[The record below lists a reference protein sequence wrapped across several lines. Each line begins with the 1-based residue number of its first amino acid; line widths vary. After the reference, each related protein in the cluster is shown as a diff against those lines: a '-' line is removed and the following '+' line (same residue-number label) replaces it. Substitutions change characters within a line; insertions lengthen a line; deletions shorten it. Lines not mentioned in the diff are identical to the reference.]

1 MSFSRQHWSTD
12 VLPWTSQYSWHREW
26 SKLTIRHLVMD
37 ECLPNYSI
45 RAFIHSQPVLAIS
58 CRNLEWCLRP
68 VVFEVFLWTTQER
81 VVVFFSLLNLN
92 YFSPCHGLV
101 TFVPY
106 PFELL
111 FKLFGIVLL
120 ICCPPWNPSMP
131 KSGPVH
137 LFPCTFLGSHLPAFP
152 AASWS
157 AAHLDVI
164 NLQCL
169 VAEEDLVDG
178 GFLGSGLPPRFPW
191 WMLRW
196 SIFASNL
203 GSSAESTPAP
213 DATSV
218 GHRTL
223 PLEAYSWVQDLLGP

>member
-1 MSFSRQHWSTD
+1 MNVCQTIVSELSFIPNR
-12 VLPWTSQYSWHREW
+12 
-26 SKLTIRHLVMD
+26 
-37 ECLPNYSI
+37 CLQFHVEILNGVWGQWY
-45 RAFIHSQPVLAIS
+45 
-58 CRNLEWCLRP
+58 LRYF
-68 VVFEVFLWTTQER
+68 FEPLKNGLL
-81 VVVFFSLLNLN
+81 FFSLLNLN

-137 LFPCTFLGSHLPAFP
+137 LFPCTPLGSHLPAFP

-164 NLQCL
+164 NLQC
-169 VAEEDLVDG
+169 
-178 GFLGSGLPPRFPW
+178 FRSGLHGCPLDFHHRCFDD
-191 WMLRW
+191 LRW
-196 SIFASNL
+196 SGVFGSNL
-203 GSSAESTPAP
+203 GLTAEFVKHLAP
-213 DATSV
+213 QCRRRTKGWDLPFDPQR
-218 GHRTL
+218 HR
-223 PLEAYSWVQDLLGP
+223 SRD

>member
-1 MSFSRQHWSTD
+1 
-12 VLPWTSQYSWHREW
+12 
-26 SKLTIRHLVMD
+26 
-37 ECLPNYSI
+37 
-45 RAFIHSQPVLAIS
+45 
-58 CRNLEWCLRP
+58 
-68 VVFEVFLWTTQER
+68 
-81 VVVFFSLLNLN
+81 
-92 YFSPCHGLV
+92 
-101 TFVPY
+101 
-106 PFELL
+106 
-111 FKLFGIVLL
+111 LL

-137 LFPCTFLGSHLPAFP
+137 LFPCTPLGSHLPAFP

-178 GFLGSGLPPRFPW
+178 GFLGSGLPLRFPW

-196 SIFASNL
+196 CIFGSNL
-203 GSSAESTPAP
+203 GSSAESTPTP